1 MRSIFLTAAS
11 AVLLSL
17 SAMAQAPQ
25 LVNYQAAARN
35 SQGNVLA
42 TQNISVRFTLRD
54 GNAAGPVIFQE
65 THSTQTSALGLFN
78 LSIGSGTLLQGSLAS
93 ADWSAGDK
101 YIQVEIDP
109 AGGSSYIDMGT
120 SQLLSVPYALH
131 AGNGLPAGQDM
142 QTLSYTAGTWQ
153 AGSTLL
159 VDQLTGKA
167 GINSMQVIGSETFL
181 VHQDVGGNDYGGM
194 YVNTDE
200 AAGKPFYGFA
210 NAGSARAW
218 MYYDGSTDKLAIFH
232 SVAGGDAFVI
242 NNMGYIG
249 IGTAAPQAT
258 LHVQGTARLQIG
270 GAASG
275 RVLASTSAQGN
286 AEWKTVNEV
295 IPDMI
300 RYVDIPANA
309 LGENPGLSVITRN
322 TYGLN
327 FTNDFAEGAKTVISV
342 PADWDQVT
350 PIELEIYFAKS
361 VAATGTG
368 GFFIRYA
375 GGAPGIILDADPGS
389 TIPPVLSLTGNAFT
403 VYKQTIALS
412 NITAAHEFIRLFG
425 LQRYTT
431 GTTYTG
437 DLIVTHLRLKYNAV
451 R

>member
-1 MRSIFLTAAS
+1 MRSTFLTAAS

-25 LVNYQAAARN
+25 RINYQAAARN

-42 TQNISVRFTLRD
+42 AQNISVRFTLRD

-65 THSTQTSALGLFN
+65 AHSTQTSALGLFN
-78 LSIGSGTLLQGSLAS
+78 LSIGSGTLVQGSLAS
-93 ADWSAGDK
+93 ADWGAGDK

-120 SQLLSVPYALH
+120 SQLLSVPYALY

-142 QTLSYTAGTWQ
+142 QTLSYSSGAWQ

-159 VDQLTGKA
+159 VDPAAGKA
-167 GINSMQVIGSETFL
+167 GINSIQAIGSETFL
-181 VHQDVGGNDYGGM
+181 VHQDVSGNGYGGM
-194 YVNTDE
+194 YINTDE
-200 AAGKPFYGFA
+200 SAGRPFYGFA
-210 NAGSARAW
+210 NAGSAKAW
-218 MYYDGSTDKLAIFH
+218 MYYDGSDDKLAIYH
-232 SVAGGDAFVI
+232 NQAGGNVFVI
-242 NNMGYIG
+242 SNQGYTG

-258 LHVQGTARLQIG
+258 LHVQGTATLQIA

-286 AEWKTVNEV
+286 AEWKTLNEV

-309 LGENPGLSVITRN
+309 LSENPGVSVVTRN
-322 TYGLN
+322 AYGLN
-327 FTNDFAEGAKTVISV
+327 YTNDFSEGARVVLSV

-361 VAATGTG
+361 AAATGTG

-375 GGAPGIILDADPGS
+375 GGAPGILLDADPGS
-389 TIPPVLSLTGNAFT
+389 TAAPVLSLTGNAFT
-403 VYKQTIALS
+403 VYKQTIALA

-425 LQRYTT
+425 LQRSTG